1 MKFSL
6 IIFLMS
12 SLVGFS
18 QKTNEIPIKSPIS
31 QVKLFLTAGE
41 MTHQS
46 EVKLAKGRNKLVYSG
61 ISAFADPQSIQFF
74 ANQTYRLVSVS
85 TEMDFLAAE
94 QYNPKIAILKDSLEK
109 TKDLLQLNSDIFNSY
124 QAELAVLN
132 TNRDLKGE
140 NQNLSIAQIKEA
152 GEYYRTR
159 TLEINKQV
167 SKLNKEKQKLNN
179 QIELIR
185 YQLTELNFNENQRSN
200 QIIVLID
207 SEVATTSSC
216 TIRYLVSDCGWAAS
230 YDLAAT
236 DLNQKINLKY
246 KARIYNN
253 TGNDWNNVDLI
264 LSTADPLLSASQP
277 ILEPWYIDFQA
288 LNQAK
293 NKTPQSPLNYKADYR
308 SNVASELSVAN
319 QRVYDNY
326 MLDKDEEMLTF
337 GDDFKRLDQKKNQK
351 PAVKLKQIE
360 ISELSAEFVITNK
373 FSCPSDSKPYSVDVK
388 EMNLDANFSHV
399 SIPKLDQGAFLIAN
413 ITGWQELDLVPGP
426 TNVYFGGVYVGVSQI
441 DTRNVGDTLA
451 LSFGR
456 DTKVTVLRKLK
467 KEVSSKKVMGSTKK
481 ETYLYE
487 TSIRNN
493 QNVPIKINVFDQI
506 PLSKNTDITI
516 STDEISNGSKDIITG
531 EVKWEITLQPG
542 ETKNIE
548 IGYSVKYPKDAQI
561 KIQRF
566 RTISCPSF

>member
-18 QKTNEIPIKSPIS
+18 QKTNEIQIKSPIS

-94 QYNPKIAILKDSLEK
+94 QYNPKFAVLKDSLEK

-207 SEVATTSSC
+207 SEVATTTSC

-277 ILEPWYIDFQA
+277 ILEPWYIDFYA

-308 SNVASELSVAN
+308 SNVESELNVAN

-326 MLDKDEEMLTF
+326 MLDKEEEILTF

-351 PAVKLKQIE
+351 PTVKLKQIE

-399 SIPKLDQGAFLIAN
+399 SVPKLDHGAFLIAN

-516 STDEISNGSKDIITG
+516 STDEISNGSKDLITG

-542 ETKNIE
+542 ETKTIE

-566 RTISCPSF
+566 KTISAPSF

>member
-1 MKFSL
+1 
-6 IIFLMS
+6 MS

-74 ANQTYRLVSVS
+74 SNQTYRLVSVS

-207 SEVATTSSC
+207 SEVATTTSC

-308 SNVASELSVAN
+308 SNVASELTVAN

-506 PLSKNTDITI
+506 PLSRNTDITI
-516 STDEISNGSKDIITG
+516 STDEISNGSKDLVTG

>member
-1 MKFSL
+1 
-6 IIFLMS
+6 MS

-94 QYNPKIAILKDSLEK
+94 QYNPKIAVLKDSLEK

-207 SEVATTSSC
+207 SEVATTTSC
-216 TIRYLVSDCGWAAS
+216 TIRYLVSDCGWAAT

-308 SNVASELSVAN
+308 SNVASELTVAN

-506 PLSKNTDITI
+506 PLSRNTDITI
-516 STDEISNGSKDIITG
+516 STDEISNGSKDLVTG

>member
-94 QYNPKIAILKDSLEK
+94 QYNPKIAVLKDSLEK

-207 SEVATTSSC
+207 SEVATTTSC

-326 MLDKDEEMLTF
+326 MLDKDEEMLIF

-373 FSCPSDSKPYSVDVK
+373 FSCPSESKPYSVDVK

>member
-1 MKFSL
+1 
-6 IIFLMS
+6 MS

-94 QYNPKIAILKDSLEK
+94 QYNPKIAVLKDSLEK

-207 SEVATTSSC
+207 SEVATTTSC

-277 ILEPWYIDFQA
+277 ILEPWYIDFYA

-308 SNVASELSVAN
+308 SNVENELTVAN

-326 MLDKDEEMLTF
+326 MLDKDEEMLIF

>member
-94 QYNPKIAILKDSLEK
+94 QYNPKIAVLKDSLEK

-207 SEVATTSSC
+207 SEVATTTSC
-216 TIRYLVSDCGWAAS
+216 TIRYLVSDCGWAAT

-308 SNVASELSVAN
+308 SNVASELTVAN

-506 PLSKNTDITI
+506 PLSRNTDITI
-516 STDEISNGSKDIITG
+516 STDEISNGSKDLVTG